1 MLYLSVCNTAYKRIM
16 LSVAAVQ
23 NFTSSTAMAL
33 AAQMWTKMIAVQ
45 DLWSYMALQ
54 AGNIEEIKQ
63 QLAEHRQNINTGTIS
78 AFPCYPR

>member
-1 MLYLSVCNTAYKRIM
+1 
-16 LSVAAVQ
+16 
-23 NFTSSTAMAL
+23 
-33 AAQMWTKMIAVQ
+33 MITVQ

-54 AGNIEEIKQ
+54 AGNIEETKQ

>member
-1 MLYLSVCNTAYKRIM
+1 
-16 LSVAAVQ
+16 
-23 NFTSSTAMAL
+23 
-33 AAQMWTKMIAVQ
+33 MIAVQ

-63 QLAEHRQNINTGTIS
+63 QLAEHRQNINTIS

>member
-1 MLYLSVCNTAYKRIM
+1 M

-23 NFTSSTAMAL
+23 NFISSTAMAL

-63 QLAEHRQNINTGTIS
+63 QLAEHRQNINTIS